1 MTLDLRKRKTLKD
14 IMGDPWVN
22 LGWEKLRPYRE
33 LPCDNRDPGMTEV
46 MVNMGLQWNK
56 IQQSLRRRRYG
67 NIMATFLILY
77 PKKPE
82 VEGHTN
88 TLRSIP
94 SIGPNSWSS
103 LPTCKVQLKASALPG
118 RRSCSEPVFPTWL
131 REAENQWPEEN
142 QESGLKAKEAPS
154 VRRCSELSTA
164 TPAQPFSGPGA
175 IPSTHSTNNSCGA

>member
-46 MVNMGLQWNK
+46 MVNMGFQWNK

-131 REAENQWPEEN
+131 REAENQWPVFKW
-142 QESGLKAKEAPS
+142 KA
-154 VRRCSELSTA
+154 RC
-164 TPAQPFSGPGA
+164 
-175 IPSTHSTNNSCGA
+175 